1 MIAEI
6 LKNETLHRFME
17 RQSPN
22 RFSLTEMNREASFS
36 YQTLSKQSILSR
48 TNVRLRVISYFG
60 QSYMLRREME
70 RAKELHVHTR
80 GPAQGVEDSLGST
93 NISLIIS
100 SDNCR

>member
-6 LKNETLHRFME
+6 LKNETFRRFME

-22 RFSLTEMNREASFS
+22 RFSLTEINREASSS

-60 QSYMLRREME
+60 E
-70 RAKELHVHTR
+70 K
-80 GPAQGVEDSLGST
+80 
-93 NISLIIS
+93 
-100 SDNCR
+100 